1 MKHIQFIINQL
12 AQRTLVAAALIG
24 ACQLSAQAQ
33 IQSKDGKPVSSSSKQ
48 PAPAPKGLAKPDVD
62 PEREDDFYKIIS
74 LPVPEDVILEVG
86 GMATLPD
93 GNLAVCTRRGE
104 VWIVSNPYVSGS
116 IRPTYKRFAYGLHE
130 PLGLAYKDGDI
141 YVTQRSEVT
150 RLRDTDQDGRADSYD
165 KMYSWP
171 LSGNYHEYSYGP
183 TFLPNGNM
191 LVTLNVGW
199 SNSLGHG
206 VSLVPWRGW
215 TLEIT
220 PDGKMKP
227 FAAGMR
233 SPAGYGMNEA
243 GDFFYSENQGDWVGS
258 GRISQVERGDFLG
271 NAESLRWTGLPDSPL
286 RIKPQDVPNTGEPLY
301 DVSKKFTDLK
311 APAVWLPHGIMG
323 ISTSGLLPDSTKGK
337 FGPFAGQLFVGDQGQ
352 SIVSRVS
359 LEKVKGDYQGVAFP
373 FREGFSSGVFRLVWG
388 HDASMFVGMTS
399 RGWSSTGKELF
410 SLQRVVWTGRTPF
423 EMKTIH
429 AMPDGFEIEFTA
441 PVDTELA
448 ADPASYKVTGFNYK
462 YHATY
467 GSPVINRGGCPIK
480 GIVVSND
487 GLKARLVV
495 DSLRLGYIHEITA
508 AGVRSANGRTLL
520 HNVGYYTLNN
530 IPDGEKLAVASLA
543 ATPMHDHSMMAS
555 TSIAPPVPAKATG
568 KRPTGSAKAPAVKPA
583 GKTTGVA
590 AAKRLTEMPASWGGD
605 ADYTINMGTKPGLK
619 FSPDQFQVKAGSK
632 VRVVFNNEDDMLHN
646 FVVVTPGSA
655 IQVGELAMKLGLEGQ
670 EKNYIPQTDKVLHHT
685 NLLQPNT
692 NESIYFIAPTKPG
705 DYTYECSVPGHFYV
719 MQGIMKVV
727 P

>member
-1 MKHIQFIINQL
+1 MKLIQINLYQL
-12 AQRTLVAAALIG
+12 AQRTLVVAALIG
-24 ACQLSAQAQ
+24 ACQLPAKAQ

-48 PAPAPKGLAKPDVD
+48 PAPAPNGLAKPEVD

-74 LPVPEDVILEVG
+74 LPVPEDVVLEVG

-104 VWIVSNPYVSGS
+104 VWIVSNPYISGGQ
-116 IRPTYKRFAYGLHE
+116 RPTYKRFAHGLHE

-206 VSLVPWRGW
+206 ISLVPWRGW

-220 PDGKMKP
+220 PEGKMKP

-233 SPAGYGMNEA
+233 SPAGYVMNEA

-258 GRISQVERGDFLG
+258 GRISQVERGDFMG

-286 RIKPQDVPNTGEPLY
+286 QIKPQDVPNTGEPLY
-301 DVSKKFTDLK
+301 DVSKRFTDLK
-311 APAVWLPHGIMG
+311 APAVWLPHGILG
-323 ISTSGLLPDSTKGK
+323 ISTSGMLPDNTKGG

-352 SIVSRVS
+352 SILSRVD
-359 LEKVKGDYQGVAFP
+359 LEKVKGEYQGVVFP

-410 SLQRVVWTGRTPF
+410 SLQRLVWTGRTPF

-429 AMPDGFEIEFTA
+429 AMPDGFEIEFTT
-441 PVDTELA
+441 PVDPALA

-480 GIVVSND
+480 GIAVSTD
-487 GLKARLVV
+487 GLTARLVV

-530 IPDGEKLAVASLA
+530 MPDGEKLAVASLA
-543 ATPMHDHSMMAS
+543 PAPVHDHSMMAS
-555 TSIAPPVPAKATG
+555 TASTPPMPATKSTGKKTAAKAT
-568 KRPTGSAKAPAVKPA
+568 TTKPA
-583 GKTTGVA
+583 GKTMGA
-590 AAKRLTEMPASWGGD
+590 ASAKRVTEMPASWAGD

-619 FSPDQFQVKAGSK
+619 FAPAQFQVKAGSK

>member
-1 MKHIQFIINQL
+1 MNMKYHPINRL
-12 AQRTLVAAALIG
+12 AGAVLIVLG
-24 ACQLSAQAQ
+24 LTWISPAITTVQAQ
-33 IQSKDGKPVSSSSKQ
+33 STT
-48 PAPAPKGLAKPDVD
+48 KGAAKAEPD
-62 PEREDDFYKIIS
+62 PEKEDDFYKLIS
-74 LPVPEDVILEVG
+74 LPVPEDIILEVG

-93 GNLAVCTRRGE
+93 GSLAICTRRGE
-104 VWIVSNPYVSGS
+104 VWIVNNPYISGTE
-116 IRPTYKRFAYGLHE
+116 RPMYQRFAYGLHE

-141 YVTQRSEVT
+141 YVTQRSEIT
-150 RLRDTDQDGRADSYD
+150 RLRDTDGDGQADSYD
-165 KMYSWP
+165 KIYSWP

-220 PDGKMKP
+220 PDGKMTP

-233 SPAGYGMNEA
+233 SPAGYGMNAA
-243 GDFFYSENQGDWVGS
+243 GDFFYTENQGDWVGS
-258 GRISQVERGDFLG
+258 GRISQVEKGDFLG
-271 NAESLRWTGLPDSPL
+271 NAESLRWTDMPGSPL
-286 RIKPQDVPNTGEPLY
+286 KLKPQQVPNTGEPLY
-301 DVSKKFTDLK
+301 DVAKRVPELK
-311 APAVWLPHGIMG
+311 APAVWLPHGILG
-323 ISTSGLLPDSTKGK
+323 ISTSGMLTDNTNGK
-337 FGPFAGQLFVGDQGQ
+337 FGPFANQVFVGDQGQ
-352 SIVSRVS
+352 SIVSRVDF
-359 LEKVKGDYQGVAFP
+359 EKVKGKYQGVVFP
-373 FREGFSSGVFRLVWG
+373 FREGFSSGVLRLVWG

-399 RGWSSTGKELF
+399 RGWSSTGKELY
-410 SLQRVVWTGRTPF
+410 SLQRVVWTGRMPF

-429 AMPDGFEIEFTA
+429 AMPDGFEIEFTE
-441 PVDTELA
+441 PVDQELA

-467 GSPVINRGGCPIK
+467 GSPVINRAGCPIR
-480 GIVVSND
+480 GIVVSKD

-495 DSLRLGYIHEITA
+495 DSLRLGYIHEITT
-508 AGVRSANGRTLL
+508 AGVRSSTGRALL

-530 IPDGEKLAVASLA
+530 IPDGDKLAIVAA
-543 ATPMHDHSMMAS
+543 PKHNHAEMMAS
-555 TSIAPPVPAKATG
+555 AATTPPVNAKASAAKG
-568 KRPTGSAKAPAVKPA
+568 KTSAAKPASAK
-583 GKTTGVA
+583 TTA
-590 AAKRLTEMPASWGGD
+590 SSAAKRVTEMPASWSEP
-605 ADYTINMGTKPGLK
+605 DYTITIGTKPGLK
-619 FSPDQFQVKAGSK
+619 FSPEQFQVKAGSK

-646 FVVVTPGSA
+646 FVVVQPGTA

-670 EKNYIPQTDKVLHHT
+670 EKNYIPASDKVLNHT

-692 NESIYFIAPTKPG
+692 NETIYFIAPEKPG

-727 P
+727 K